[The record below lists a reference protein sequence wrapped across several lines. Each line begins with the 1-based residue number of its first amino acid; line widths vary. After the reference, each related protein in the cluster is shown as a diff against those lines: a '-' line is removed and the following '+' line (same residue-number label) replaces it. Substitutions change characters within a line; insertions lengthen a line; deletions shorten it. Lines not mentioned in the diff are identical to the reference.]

1 MNPSKPGQPGATT
14 SFRQLPPRLR
24 VGRFLDLLGQIGLP
38 FGFGLL
44 AGYFAS
50 DRGVRLFPT
59 MVQSLLLLALLCLVS
74 VLVGRALLGKNY
86 EHTELGRRIRL
97 RVVIA
102 MASASAVLAALL
114 FNHKL
119 ADPTPL
125 TELSPAAFDR
135 AFPLD
140 AAQYRELDEG
150 LELQVA
156 RVEAMELGQAR
167 VLTPGEEGALLDAWA
182 GVWNA
187 SVALDQVR
195 DFYEDWYRFDPS
207 RHDRPRHLRSFLLTY
222 AAELALY
229 EKSARIARV
238 VLQNDDAKKFLDAP
252 HPDQG
257 LPAASFS
264 RMRNLLQG
272 SEDQARVV
280 AGQQYLRVLDV
291 GFAGRTEAATLGV
304 GWLWDRVL
312 GHLQVVEELGLVDRA
327 ELQLRSDGQ
336 LFKRTLH
343 RAWYPTQ
350 KEVAEKMGDARV
362 RRVGWYLISEAQM
375 AEMDA
380 DLAPGDILVSRKNWY
395 LSNIGLPGF
404 WPHGLIYIGAPD
416 KFRAWADDSA
426 VRAWVKE
433 QTGRDECLDDYLA
446 RRFPA
451 DWLRYTA
458 GPPTEEGSAPHQYV
472 VIEAISEGV
481 VFNSMPHA
489 AGDYLGAVRPRLDKV
504 GIARALVEA
513 FTHLG
518 KPYDFN
524 FDFATDHALVCTELV
539 WRSYRTGEDG
549 VGLDVPLVDM
559 AGRRTLPANDLV
571 RFFAEQ
577 AHGEQPVMDFVLF
590 YDGVEGEQRAVRS
603 DEAAFLASWE
613 RPKWDVVQE

>member
-1 MNPSKPGQPGATT
+1 MSPSDPVQPGATS
-14 SFRQLPPRLR
+14 SFRQLPPRMR
-24 VGRFLDLLGQIGLP
+24 VGRFLDLLGQVGLP

-44 AGYFAS
+44 GGYFAS

-74 VLVGRALLGKNY
+74 VLVGRALLGKHY

-102 MASASAVLAALL
+102 MVSAAAVLAALL
-114 FNHKL
+114 FNHNL

-125 TELSPAAFDR
+125 TDLTAPQFDR
-135 AFPLD
+135 AFALD
-140 AAQYRELDEG
+140 AAQYRELDDGIEA
-150 LELQVA
+150 QVA

-167 VLTPGEEGALLDAWA
+167 VLTPGEEAALLDAWA
-182 GVWNA
+182 AVWNS

-207 RHDRPRHLRSFLLTY
+207 RHDRPRHLRSFLLTF

-229 EKSARIARV
+229 EKSARLARV
-238 VLQNDDAKKFLDAP
+238 VLENDDAKKFLDAP

-257 LPAASFS
+257 LPPASFS

-280 AGQQYLRVLDV
+280 AGHQYLRVLDV
-291 GFAGRTEAATLGV
+291 GFAGRTESATLGV

-312 GHLQVVEELGLVDRA
+312 NHLQVVEALGLVDRA
-327 ELQLRSDGQ
+327 ALQLRSDGQ

-350 KEVAEKMGDARV
+350 KGVAEKMGDARV
-362 RRVGWYLISEAQM
+362 RRVGTYLITEEQM
-375 AEMDA
+375 AEMDP

-404 WPHGLIYIGAPD
+404 WPHGLIYIGSPD
-416 KFRAWADDSA
+416 KFRAWADDTA

-433 QTGRDECLDDYLA
+433 QSGRDEGLDDYLA

-458 GPPTEEGSAPHQYV
+458 GPPVVEGEAPHEYV
-472 VIEAISEGV
+472 VIEAISDGV

-489 AGDYLGAVRPRLDKV
+489 AGDYLGAVRPKLDKV
-504 GIARALVEA
+504 GIARSLVEA

-539 WRSYRTGEDG
+539 WRSYRTGDEGAG
-549 VGLDVPLVDM
+549 VDIPLVDM

-571 RFFAEQ
+571 RFIAEQ
-577 AHGEQPVMDFVLF
+577 ARWEQPVMDFVLF
-590 YDGVEGEQRAVRS
+590 YDGIEGERRAVRS